1 MRIFISSTYKDL
13 IAHRHVVADAMERLG
28 LQLERMEAFGA
39 RPQEATQVCLT
50 AIDASELFIGIYAH
64 RYGYVPTGSAVSVTE
79 AEFDYA
85 FKSRRP
91 TFCFFV
97 DEDYPWPEG
106 LVENEPGRSLLRTFK
121 TRVEKL
127 VVRDV
132 FTTPEVLASR
142 AASSV
147 GRFLLADPRKHGAT
161 NAAQYAR
168 LTLAD
173 IATMAFVDVMRLA
186 CVAGSGLARAANQS
200 RYPEFV
206 DLADLHL
213 IDFRTQVTRLAGD
226 SDINTITK
234 CGDVERGLAW
244 AIVRLRRGP
253 SLDRGWGE
261 FVGDLCNLAE
271 RVNALAE
278 SVSREYYSGRV
289 AEVASIAQAAI
300 QQVSAATFERS
311 PDAFVQ
317 RRFSAQSAVVQ
328 KMQETGGFALATIRD
343 DIDRRLAIPY
353 FVLDLALLRKAVG
366 GR

>member
-1 MRIFISSTYKDL
+1 
-13 IAHRHVVADAMERLG
+13 MET
-28 LQLERMEAFGA
+28 FGA

-50 AIDASELFIGIYAH
+50 GIDASELFIGIYAH
-64 RYGYVPTGSAVSVTE
+64 RYGYVPTGSDVSITA

-85 FKSRRP
+85 FNNRRP

-97 DEDYPWPEG
+97 DEQYPWPED
-106 LVENEPGRSLLRTFK
+106 LVENEPGQSLLREFK
-121 TRVEKL
+121 ARVEKL

-132 FTTPEVLASR
+132 FTTPDVLASR
-142 AASSV
+142 VASSL
-147 GRFLLADPRKHGAT
+147 GRYLLVDPRRHGASS
-161 NAAQYAR
+161 AAQYAR

-186 CVAGSGLARAANQS
+186 CVAGSDLARAANQP

-206 DLADLHL
+206 DIADLHL
-213 IDFRTQVTRLAGD
+213 SDFRTQVTRLAGD
-226 SDINTITK
+226 SDIDTITK
-234 CGDVERGLAW
+234 CSDVERGLAW

-253 SLDRGWGE
+253 SLDRSWRE
-261 FVGDLCNLAE
+261 FVGELCNLAE

-278 SVSREYYSGRV
+278 SASRDYYSGRV
-289 AEVASIAQAAI
+289 GEVAPVAQAAV
-300 QQVSAATFERS
+300 QQVSTATLARS

-317 RRFSAQSAVVQ
+317 QRFSAQSAVLE
-328 KMQETGGFALATIRD
+328 KMQKAGGFALATVRD

-353 FVLDLALLRKAVG
+353 FVLDLALLRKAT